1 MLSGIFEVELEFL
14 FFLYNGVR
22 HKGGVISIL
31 GKFGVV
37 ESNSL
42 YIGGKIVIVGKLG
55 LDELEVV
62 SFDSER

>member
-14 FFLYNGVR
+14 VFFLYNGVR
-22 HKGGVISIL
+22 HKGGVTSIL
-31 GKFGVV
+31 GRLGVA
-37 ESNSL
+37 EFNSL

-55 LDELEVV
+55 LGELEV

>member
-1 MLSGIFEVELEFL
+1 M
-14 FFLYNGVR
+14 
-22 HKGGVISIL
+22 ISIL
-31 GKFGVV
+31 GKLGVV